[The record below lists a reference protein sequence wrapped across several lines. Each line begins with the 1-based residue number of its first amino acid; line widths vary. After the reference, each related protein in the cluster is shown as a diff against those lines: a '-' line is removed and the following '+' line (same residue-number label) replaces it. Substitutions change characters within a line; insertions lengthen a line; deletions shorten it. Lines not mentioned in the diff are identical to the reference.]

1 MKEDLLQKAL
11 ETLMPLEFYEA
22 TAEEFEKYRLAA
34 LAEVDGLCGGEAA
47 IAAAN
52 FTQVGPAG
60 EKFSPGLS
68 DQLAAYG
75 LGGLARKGSA
85 LLRRGRPG
93 PLPKALLLAVSAKRL
108 FAFDASYRYSPRRHK
123 RETGRPVEVAVWDR
137 AAVRVEVAEPDPMT
151 TLRIEP
157 LGGGAVVHLT
167 GPSTADDPWS
177 LAVMALLDPHPTS
190 ARVG

>member
-1 MKEDLLQKAL
+1 MTDDLVQKAL

-22 TAEEFEKYRLAA
+22 TPEEFEEYRLKA
-34 LAEVDGLCGGEAA
+34 LAEVDGLCGDEEA

-52 FTQVGPAG
+52 FSQVGPAG
-60 EKFSPGLS
+60 EKFAPGIG

-85 LLRRGRPG
+85 LLGRKTG
-93 PLPKALLLAVSAKRL
+93 GRLPKALLLAVTAKRL
-108 FAFDASYRYSPRRHK
+108 YAFDASYRYSPRRHK
-123 RETGRPVEVAVWDR
+123 REAGRPVEVEAWDR
-137 AAVRVEVAEPDPMT
+137 AAVRVEVARPDPMT

-157 LGGGAVVHLT
+157 LVGGAVVHLA

-177 LAVMALLDPHPTS
+177 LALMALLDPSPTS
-190 ARVG
+190 ARVS